1 MENVNLIQEAAG
13 YYYDNYYG
21 KSCEIT
27 ASGNGFFN
35 RNQKCSVDIEYDASD
50 FFGMLGFE
58 AKSLEHYDTTKLFF
72 EIHDGRISV
81 EDAIRIGGKKV
92 AERLADYK
100 GIFGV
105 IKKGVEFKLKGL
117 SGDTM
122 EASYGKRDKIALYP
136 FIPLDETNSAL
147 SEQKPHNTYDGK
159 WKVSQY
165 TMRDTAITFNHENE
179 KFDES
184 SDAFTPA
191 SFLEE
196 QPAVSAAASSMLG
209 NMPTVQAQNPQSV
222 HTNQSKNDN
231 ISE

>member
-35 RNQKCSVDIEYDASD
+35 RNQKCSVHIEYDESD

-72 EIHDGRISV
+72 EIHDGSISF
-81 EDAIRIGGKKV
+81 DAIRIGGKKV

-100 GIFGV
+100 GVFGV
-105 IKKGVEFKLKGL
+105 IKEGVEFKLKGL
-117 SGDTM
+117 SGDAM

-136 FIPLDETNSAL
+136 FIPIDETNSAL
-147 SEQKPHNTYDGK
+147 LERKPHNAYDGK

-165 TMRDTAITFNHENE
+165 KMRDTAITFNHENE
-179 KFDES
+179 MY
-184 SDAFTPA
+184 DASLKVWKPL
-191 SFLEE
+191 LEE

-209 NMPTVQAQNPQSV
+209 NMPTVQAQNSQSV